1 MILGVRDGDDEED
14 GSKAGTD
21 DLDAF
26 FPVVEPVIDV
36 LNTKG
41 VKDGVAGVLEINAML
56 GEVLS
61 RLGDIPLKF
70 NCHGTGYQ

>member
-26 FPVVEPVIDV
+26 FAVVEPVIEV
-36 LNTKG
+36 LNTKR

>member
-1 MILGVRDGDDEED
+1 MILGVRDGDDEKD

-26 FPVVEPVIDV
+26 FAVVEPVIDV
-36 LNTKG
+36 LNTKR